1 MRVLVVEDDTD
12 LRKNLKTVLV
22 REEYLVDTAKD
33 GKDALQMARA
43 KPYDLILLDIL
54 MPGIDGYTVLKSL
67 REEGHEAAIFMVTA
81 LGSERDRLK
90 GFDHG
95 ADDYVVKPFS
105 IEELIARIRVATRR
119 SRKTTGVLA
128 VGDLRLDIA
137 KGQVERQ
144 GKVIALRKKE
154 CEVLEYLMCHA
165 GEVLSQQRIARHIW
179 GLEFNAN
186 YNAVEAHVK
195 NLRAK
200 LDAGFDYSLIETV
213 RGFGY
218 MLKA

>member
-1 MRVLVVEDDTD
+1 MRVLVVEDDAD
-12 LRKNLKTVLV
+12 LRKNLKAVLL
-22 REEYLVDTAKD
+22 REEYLIDTAKD
-33 GKDALQMARA
+33 GKEALQMARA

-90 GFDHG
+90 GFDNG

-105 IEELIARIRVATRR
+105 IEELMARIRAAMRR
-119 SRKTTGVLA
+119 MKKTAGVLE
-128 VGDLRLDIA
+128 VGDLRLDVV

-144 GKVIALRKKE
+144 GKTIPLRKKE
-154 CEVLEYLMCHA
+154 CELLEYLMCHP

-179 GLEFNAN
+179 GLDFGTNFNAI
-186 YNAVEAHVK
+186 EAHIK
-195 NLRAK
+195 NLRTK
-200 LDAGFDYSLIETV
+200 LDDGCEGSVIETL
-213 RGFGY
+213 RGYGY